1 MKLIVPEIL
10 KVKLVDD
17 WEAVTKNGQVCT
29 VPHPP
34 NTYISE
40 QNLLITLNTQLVTLP
55 RTPTVETFLH
65 EFAAHVK
72 SLPKPPPR
80 ASAVLPTV
88 VSGLRLY
95 FDRAIGTNLLYRFER
110 PQYAEI
116 RKKYV
121 TGPTVQVGQEKEM
134 SAIYGAEHFLRMLGS
149 LRPAHYVVT
158 RVFAHGS
165 LQ

>member
-29 VPHPP
+29 IPTQP
-34 NTYISE
+34 NTYNSE
-40 QNLLITLNTQLVTLP
+40 QTLLITHNTQLVTLP
-55 RTPTVETFLH
+55 RTPTVESFLH

-110 PQYAEI
+110 PQYMAQ
-116 RKKYV
+116 RKMYV
-121 TGPTVQVGQEKEM
+121 TGSHVIVGQEKEM
-134 SAIYGAEHFLRMLGS
+134 SQVAKE
-149 LRPAHYVVT
+149 
-158 RVFAHGS
+158 
-165 LQ
+165 